1 MTMKSIFVAGS
12 YIAALGLG
20 ACAQNE
26 TGVGP
31 LDELQGKVSQLE
43 SQLGERDQQIA
54 EKDRLLQEAAAR
66 KAPMTPRPVSAGTE
80 LLPPNAKAGEC
91 YARVYIPPQYQTKT
105 ERVLAR
111 AEAERIET
119 LPPVFKPVKKRLLV
133 KAEAQR
139 LEVIPARYD
148 WVEER
153 VLVRPTAER
162 LVTTPPVYEN
172 VSERILVKPAYT
184 TWKKGRGP
192 IEKINQAT
200 GEIMCLVEVPAEY
213 RTLTKR
219 VLKTPAGTRKITI
232 PAVYKTVK
240 KRMMVEAPKTRTVT
254 IPAVYRTQVVNELVQ
269 SASEKRIKIPA
280 TYQQVTKRQQVSEGR
295 VEWRPILCETNTTA
309 GVVSRLQVALQR
321 AGHNPGRVDGVLG
334 SETMSAVKS
343 YQRAK
348 GLPSGKLTIETLK
361 SLGVSL

>member
-1 MTMKSIFVAGS
+1 MSMNRILVAGS
-12 YIAALGLG
+12 CIAALGLG

-26 TGVGP
+26 TGPGP
-31 LDELQGKVSQLE
+31 LNQLQDKVSQLE
-43 SQLGERDQQIA
+43 SQLGEKDKQLA
-54 EKDRLLQEAAAR
+54 EKDRMLREASA
-66 KAPMTPRPVSAGTE
+66 KEAPMTPRPVSAGSE

-91 YARVYIPPQYQTKT
+91 YARVYIPPQYQTNT

-111 AEAERIET
+111 AESERIET
-119 LPPVFKPVKKRLLV
+119 LPPVFKPVTKRILV
-133 KAEAQR
+133 RAEAER

-148 WVEER
+148 WVEEK
-153 VLVRPTAER
+153 VLVRPAAER
-162 LVTTPPVYEN
+162 LVTTAPVYEN

-213 RTLTKR
+213 RTVTKR

-240 KRMMVEAPKTRTVT
+240 KRVMVEAPKTRKVT
-254 IPAVYRTQVVNELVQ
+254 IPAVYRSQVINELVQ
-269 SASEKRIKIPA
+269 SAREKRIKIPA
-280 TYQQVTKRQQVSEGR
+280 TYQQVTKRKQVSEGR
-295 VEWRPILCETNTTA
+295 IEWRPILCETNTTT

-334 SETMSAVKS
+334 SETMSAVTS
-343 YQRAK
+343 YQRSK
-348 GLPSGKLTIETLK
+348 GLPSGRLTIETLK